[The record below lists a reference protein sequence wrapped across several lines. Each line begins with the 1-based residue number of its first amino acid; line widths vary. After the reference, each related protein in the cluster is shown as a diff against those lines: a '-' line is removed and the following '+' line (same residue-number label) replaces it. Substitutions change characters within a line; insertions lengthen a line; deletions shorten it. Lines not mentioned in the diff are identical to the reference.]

1 MAKHLKD
8 LLSSDR
14 IAGFKCHFSIPDD
27 VRLSFVVDGT
37 LDMEREDKTSIV
49 FPLLSIVEGGVHFP
63 LHPFLRAVLRH
74 WGLIPS

>member
-14 IAGFKCHFSIPDD
+14 ITGFKCHFSIPDD
-27 VRLSFVVDGT
+27 VRLSFVADGT

-49 FPLLSIVEGGVHFP
+49 LPLLSITEGGGRFP
-63 LHPFLRAVLRH
+63 LHPFLRPVLRH
-74 WGLIPS
+74 